1 VGQAP
6 VIAESVTEM
15 KMEHAKL
22 TLRGQDAAIV
32 LTESGEVQLHAP
44 NHAKYELLPEAV
56 LAMAYLAIKLRDPD
70 YCEQLL
76 DETRVFFAP
85 KTVN

>member
-1 VGQAP
+1 
-6 VIAESVTEM
+6 
-15 KMEHAKL
+15 MEHAKL

-44 NHAKYELLPEAV
+44 NHAKYELLPDAV
-56 LAMAYLAIKLRDPD
+56 LAMAYLAIKLRDPA